1 VEKAV
6 PSALITGANRGL
18 GIEFARQYL
27 ANGWQVYAACRD
39 PNSAAELRRLADESG
54 HELRILALDVT
65 ELASVKAAAAEL
77 DGKAVDLLLN
87 NAGVMGARG
96 QTIGNI
102 DYEAWAK
109 VLDANTMGP
118 MRVSE
123 AFVDHV
129 ARSKRKLIVTLT
141 SGMGSLADN
150 TSGGSIAYRS
160 SKAAVNMVMR
170 SLAIDLAPRGITCV
184 VVNPGWVLTDM
195 GGPQATLTP
204 AESVRA
210 LRRLIET
217 LGPAQSGK
225 FFNYDDRE
233 YAW

>member
-1 VEKAV
+1 M
-6 PSALITGANRGL
+6 PSVLITGANRGIGL
-18 GIEFARQYL
+18 ELARQYL
-27 ANGWQVYAACRD
+27 TDGWQVYAACRD
-39 PNSAAELRRLADESG
+39 PNSASELSRLADTSG
-54 HELRILALDVT
+54 DKLRIVALNVADP
-65 ELASVKAAAAEL
+65 ASVKAAAAEV
-77 DGKAVDLLLN
+77 DGQAIDLLLN
-87 NAGVMGARG
+87 NAGVGGVRG

-109 VLDANTMGP
+109 VLDTNTMGP

-129 ARSKRKLIVTLT
+129 ARSERKLIVTLT

-170 SLAIDLAPRGITCV
+170 SLAIDLAPHGITCV
-184 VVNPGWVLTDM
+184 VVNPGWVRTDM
-195 GGPQATLTP
+195 GGSHATLTP
-204 AESVRA
+204 AESVKR
-210 LRRLIET
+210 LRDLIET

-225 FFNYDDRE
+225 FYNHDGRE
-233 YAW
+233 YPW

>member
-1 VEKAV
+1 M
-6 PSALITGANRGL
+6 PSTLITGANRGL
-18 GIEFARQYL
+18 GLEFARQYL
-27 ANGWQVYAACRD
+27 ADGWRVYAACRD
-39 PNSAAELRRLADESG
+39 PDLASELRRLADESG
-54 HELRILALDVT
+54 QKLQIFPLDVT
-65 ELASVKAAAAEL
+65 DRDSVQAAASEL
-77 DGKAVDLLLN
+77 DGQAIDLLLN
-87 NAGVMGARG
+87 NAGIGGPRG

-109 VLDANTMGP
+109 VLDVNTMGP
-118 MRVSE
+118 LRVSE

-129 ARSKRKLIVTLT
+129 AQSERKLIVTIT

-150 TSGGSIAYRS
+150 TSGGAYAYRS

-184 VVNPGWVLTDM
+184 VINPGWVRTDM

-204 AESVRA
+204 AESVTQ

-217 LGPAQSGK
+217 LEPAQSGK
-225 FFNYDDRE
+225 FFNYDGRE

>member
-1 VEKAV
+1 M
-6 PSALITGANRGL
+6 PSVLITGANRGIGL
-18 GIEFARQYL
+18 ELARQYL
-27 ANGWQVYAACRD
+27 TDGWQVYAACRD
-39 PNSAAELRRLADESG
+39 PNSASELSRLADTSG
-54 HELRILALDVT
+54 DKLRIVALNVADP
-65 ELASVKAAAAEL
+65 ASVKAAAAEV
-77 DGKAVDLLLN
+77 DGQAIDLLLN
-87 NAGVMGARG
+87 NAGVGGVRG

-109 VLDANTMGP
+109 VLDTNTMGP

-129 ARSKRKLIVTLT
+129 ARSERKLIVTLT
-141 SGMGSLADN
+141 SGMGSIADN

-170 SLAIDLAPRGITCV
+170 TLAIDLAPRGITCV
-184 VVNPGWVLTDM
+184 VVNPGWVRTDM
-195 GGPQATLTP
+195 GGPHATLTTT
-204 AESVRA
+204 ESVTM

-225 FFNYDDRE
+225 FFNYNGRE